1 MKNLMGLTVLAVA
14 LALPV
19 APSIAHATGAAA
31 AAAMMGSAGAGAD
44 KHDAP
49 ATVGAGI
56 VGATGYVFVNGVG
69 WDGANMVYC
78 PPKIGFVKP
87 SGVVM
92 GSENEVKDG
101 ICYGRASRGSAAVVT
116 AQQYIDEL
124 LGEKVAEVVSVAPV
138 LGKWNT
144 YGLIYYRATTK

>member
-1 MKNLMGLTVLAVA
+1 MKNLMGLTLLAVA

-19 APSIAHATGAAA
+19 APSNAHATGAAA
-31 AAAMMGSAGAGAD
+31 AAAISGAAGAS
-44 KHDAP
+44 KHHAP

-69 WDGANMVYC
+69 WDGPNMVYC

-101 ICYGRASRGSAAVVT
+101 LCYGRSFRGSAAVVT

-138 LGKWNT
+138 LGQWNT